1 MGVSKVTLNGVT
13 LMDVTDKTVDTDNLL
28 AGNSALR
35 NDGESITG
43 AVVTASPSDASPAMD
58 GTASAGIAT
67 TYSRGDHVHP
77 SDTNKANINNPSF
90 TGTPTAPTAS
100 KGTNTTQIATT
111 AFVQSAIADINYPV
125 TSVNSKTGTVV
136 LTASD
141 VNALPDDTEIPT
153 KTSDLTNDSGYI
165 TNSNIPV
172 TSVNTKTGD
181 VVLTA
186 GDVNAQPQINISGI
200 LKGNGTGTIT
210 AATAGTDYQ
219 APLPSQ
225 TGNTGKFLTTN
236 GSALSWQTVDA
247 LPSQSG
253 NTGKFLTTNGSSA
266 SWAEVDVPTK
276 TSELTNDSNFVSD
289 ANYVHTDNNFT
300 GTLKTKLEGIAEG
313 AEVNQNAFSNV
324 KVGTSTIAADTKTD
338 TLTLTAGSNITL
350 TPDVTN
356 DAVTI
361 AATVPT
367 KVSDLTNDSNFITV
381 AGAPVQSVNS
391 KTGTVTLTASDVG
404 ALPDNTDVTKW
415 NDVSLTKTSS
425 NHYSGYVP
433 YMSATDSTSAT
444 LQPFSSTKT
453 SGKIVAWDS
462 SGYLYSST
470 PTARDNSGK
479 VATTEYVDSAIS
491 GLGSILNYKGTKA
504 TESALPSTGN
514 VTGDVWIV
522 SADNSEYVWNGIT
535 WEKLGPTID
544 LSGYVP
550 TSRTVN
556 GKALSTDISLDA
568 SDVGALP
575 DTTVIPTA
583 TSDLTNDSG
592 FITSSDI
599 PVISVNNKTGA
610 VSLTASDIGALPS
623 STDLSVYM
631 QKGVDYVTAG
641 KKTDTTL
648 GTRATAEGQNNTASG
663 NYSHAEGYLTT
674 ASGSH
679 THTEGQGTTASGQYG
694 AHAEGQA
701 TTASGSYGS
710 HAEGSYTTA
719 SSSSSHAEGQFSSS
733 IGSQAHS
740 EGYAT
745 LARGTAAHSEGSYTR
760 AYGNQAHAEGI
771 GTNASASYS
780 HAEGSGTYYTI
791 HVTAGQSEKEYN
803 ITEDNIYIPYGANYS
818 NFGIMDFTYAKK
830 WYLVTGTSTQGTDP
844 QKKLTSITLDEALS
858 SSVIQNNAPLTLVL
872 SGAVHNYSHV
882 EGQSNISGSPAQHVG
897 GKFNV
902 VTSGAEVIG
911 GGTSNTERANI
922 RTLDWSGNEVLA
934 GKLTVGAGPTNNMD
948 VATKTYV
955 DTAIAGVESLPSQ
968 TSHNGEFL
976 TTNGTTASWE
986 SVPEEVFVATYGT
999 TTLAEILEAYN
1010 AGKFIYAV
1018 KSNNP
1023 GRLVP
1028 LEEYVSSIPQ
1038 FYFSYITRGG
1048 TPQDWAVSNSG
1059 WTSTANT
1066 FGYVPTTRTIN
1077 SKSLSNSI
1085 TLTASDV
1092 GALPDSTT
1100 IPTATSDLT
1109 NDSGFIT
1116 SSDIPVTSV
1125 NSKTGAVSLTASD
1138 LGALTNSYFGYLDS
1152 NNNIV
1157 YAPKNWNS
1165 SYLFPFV
1172 VRTISSTLRTGAT
1185 VRAFDSSTNLWTIS
1199 SIYYDGV
1206 AKTLPLSL
1214 SYGIYLMRYSDG
1226 TTDIYKIAKA
1236 SDIPTLTST
1245 PTAKKGAQ
1253 YDSSAY
1259 LNSTTP
1265 SANDNSTK
1273 VATTAYVDNAVSSV
1287 DALPDQTGQ
1296 SGKFLTTNGTTASW
1310 ADNPPEIFWI
1320 TVNTSTLTADKTFAE
1335 IAAAV
1340 GDNKLPIVLA
1350 DGNSIYLFLYLG
1362 TTYMRFTRYIGASGK
1377 SLRCNSDDT
1386 WEIDYNANLQ
1396 EQITASGLLKG
1407 DGSGGVTA
1415 ATAGTDYQAP
1425 ISNNVTGSGTSGYL
1439 AKFNG
1444 TNTVT
1449 SGPAL
1454 GSATT
1459 TFLRNDGSWAT
1470 PAGTYSLPTASTST
1484 KGGIVVGSGLT
1495 MSSTT
1500 LNHASS
1506 ITAGTAGGS
1515 SATSGATLAVPYVT
1529 YNATGHITAAG
1540 THTHT
1545 ISGFAASS
1553 HNHAAGDIN
1562 SGTLGV
1568 ARGGTGAASFT
1579 ANCVVMSGS
1588 STTAALTTRAVTN
1601 NTSSTAIAA
1610 NTNIPTMNT
1619 IYYGLNNRLNR
1630 TTAVSAADTG
1640 YTTLMARG
1648 IGLRN
1653 ADTNPGVNGA
1663 INFTYE

>member
-58 GTASAGIAT
+58 GTASAGVAT

-111 AFVQSAIADINYPV
+111 AFVQSAITDINYPV
-125 TSVNSKTGTVV
+125 TSVNTKTGAVV

-141 VNALPDDTEIPT
+141 VNALPDTTVIPT
-153 KTSDLTNDSGYI
+153 ATSD
-165 TNSNIPV
+165 
-172 TSVNTKTGD
+172 
-181 VVLTA
+181 
-186 GDVNAQPQINISGI
+186 
-200 LKGNGTGTIT
+200 
-210 AATAGTDYQ
+210 
-219 APLPSQ
+219 
-225 TGNTGKFLTTN
+225 
-236 GSALSWQTVDA
+236 
-247 LPSQSG
+247 
-253 NTGKFLTTNGSSA
+253 
-266 SWAEVDVPTK
+266 
-276 TSELTNDSNFVSD
+276 LTNDSNFVSD

-300 GTLKTKLEGIAEG
+300 NTLKDKLDGIAEG
-313 AEVNQNAFSNV
+313 A
-324 KVGTSTIAADTKTD
+324 
-338 TLTLTAGSNITL
+338 
-350 TPDVTN
+350 
-356 DAVTI
+356 
-361 AATVPT
+361 TV
-367 KVSDLTNDSNFITV
+367 DDH
-381 AGAPVQSVNS
+381 
-391 KTGTVTLTASDVG
+391 
-404 ALPDNTDVTKW
+404 KW
-415 NDVSLTKTSS
+415 NDVTLNKTTISS
-425 NHYSGYVP
+425 GTVYLAG
-433 YMSATDSTSAT
+433 MSSSTSTNAYLLT
-444 LQPFSSTKT
+444 AKIEPTAQSVAMYNSSKQLSSTT
-453 SGKIVAWDS
+453 PAVGDS
-462 SGYLYSST
+462 S
-470 PTARDNSGK
+470 TA
-479 VATTEYVDSAIS
+479 VATTAFVSNAIS
-491 GLGSILNYKGTKA
+491 SLGSILNYKGTKA

-522 SADNSEYVWNGIT
+522 SADNSEYVWNGT
-535 WEKLGPTID
+535 AWEKLGPTID

-550 TSRTVN
+550 TTRTVN

-575 DTTVIPTA
+575 DSTIIPDISGKVNKSGDTMAGNLIFNSGAKIRLEYGSSSTYTDIGASGNNGSTTIIGFTSNLTNNKVILDNIAAPTDTYHAANKKSVDDKVAAITVPVTSVNSKTGAVVLTAADVGALPDTTAIPTA

-679 THTEGQGTTASGQYG
+679 THAEGQGTTASGQYG

-733 IGSQAHS
+733 IGNQAHS

-745 LARGTAAHSEGSYTR
+745 LARGNAAHSEGSYTR

-771 GTNASASYS
+771 GTNAFASYS

-830 WYLVTGTSTQGTDP
+830 WYLVTGASTQGTDP

-922 RTLDWSGNEVLA
+922 RTLDWSGNEMLA

-968 TSHNGEFL
+968 TGQDGKFL

-986 SVPEEVFVATYGT
+986 SLPEEVFVATYGT

-1125 NSKTGAVSLTASD
+1125 NNKTGAVSLTASD
-1138 LGALTNSYFGYLDS
+1138 VGALTNSYFGYFDAD
-1152 NNNIV
+1152 NNIV

-1172 VRTISSTLRTGAT
+1172 VRAISSTLRTGAT

-1206 AKTLPLSL
+1206 AKTLPLVL
-1214 SYGIYLMRYSDG
+1214 NYGIYLMRYSDG
-1226 TTDIYKIAKA
+1226 TTDIYRIAKA

-1245 PTAKKGAQ
+1245 PTANKGAQ

-1265 SANDNSTK
+1265 AANDNSTK

-1296 SGKFLTTNGTTASW
+1296 DGKFLTTNGTTASW

-1340 GDNKLPIVLA
+1340 NDNKLPVVFA

-1377 SLRCNSDDT
+1377 GLRCNSDDT

-1407 DGSGGVTA
+1407 DGSGGVST
-1415 ATAGTDYQAP
+1415 ATAGTDYVASESDPTVPSWAKASTKPTYTYTEVGAAASSHTHAAGDITSGTLDVARGGTAVTSADLITATYGVEYIAGTQTAATNAWTGVTKSAALFTGKTIAYKLP
-1425 ISNNVTGSGTSGYL
+1425 YAGTSSNATLTLTFPNGGNSGGKAVLINNSNVTTH
-1439 AKFNG
+1439 F
-1444 TNTVT
+1444 
-1449 SGPAL
+1449 
-1454 GSATT
+1454 
-1459 TFLRNDGSWAT
+1459 
-1470 PAGTYSLPTASTST
+1470 PAGTVILLVYDGSYWRVDNYNSNTTYSAGT
-1484 KGGIVVGSGLT
+1484 GLSL
-1495 MSSTT
+1495 SSTT
-1500 LNHASS
+1500 FNHSNS
-1506 ITAGTAGGS
+1506 VTAGTAGTS

-1529 YNATGHITAAG
+1529 YDAQGHVTASG

-1545 ISGFAASS
+1545 IGSLNTSAITA
-1553 HNHAAGDIN
+1553 
-1562 SGTLGV
+1562 GTLGV

-1579 ANCVVMSGS
+1579 ANSAIISGS
-1588 STTAALTTRAVTN
+1588 STTAALTTRTIRNNTATSGAVTADTALITS
-1601 NTSSTAIAA
+1601 NTLRYAI
-1610 NTNIPTMNT
+1610 
-1619 IYYGLNNRLNR
+1619 NR
-1630 TTAVSAADTG
+1630 TTSVAAADTN

>member
-58 GTASAGIAT
+58 GTASAGVAT

-77 SDTNKANINNPSF
+77 SDTSKANINNPSF

-111 AFVQSAIADINYPV
+111 EFVQSAITDINYPV
-125 TSVNSKTGTVV
+125 TSVNTKTGAVV

-165 TNSNIPV
+165 TNSDIPV
-172 TSVNTKTGD
+172 TSVNTKTGA

-186 GDVNAQPQINISGI
+186 ADVNAQPQINISGI

-266 SWAEVDVPTK
+266 SWAEVDIPTK
-276 TSELTNDSNFVSD
+276 TSDLTNDSNFVSD
-289 ANYVHTDNNFT
+289 ASYVHTDNNFT
-300 GTLKTKLEGIAEG
+300 TTLKNKLDGIAEG
-313 AEVNQNAFSNV
+313 A
-324 KVGTSTIAADTKTD
+324 
-338 TLTLTAGSNITL
+338 
-350 TPDVTN
+350 
-356 DAVTI
+356 
-361 AATVPT
+361 TV
-367 KVSDLTNDSNFITV
+367 DDH
-381 AGAPVQSVNS
+381 
-391 KTGTVTLTASDVG
+391 
-404 ALPDNTDVTKW
+404 KW
-415 NDVSLTKTSS
+415 NDVELDKTVISMSNNTARIPFMWDTNGETTARIMRASKLPAANNLAVYDSNSYLT
-425 NHYSGYVP
+425 
-433 YMSATDSTSAT
+433 STT
-444 LQPFSSTKT
+444 P
-453 SGKIVAWDS
+453 S
-462 SGYLYSST
+462 SG
-470 PTARDNSGK
+470 DNSTK
-479 VATTEYVDSAIS
+479 VATTAYVDSAIS

-522 SADNSEYVWNGIT
+522 SADNSEYVWNGSA
-535 WEKLGPTID
+535 WEKFGPTID

-550 TSRTVN
+550 TTRTVN
-556 GKALSTDISLDA
+556 GKALSTDISLSA

-575 DTTVIPTA
+575 DSTVIPDISGKVNKSGDTMTGNLIFNSGAKIRLEYGSSSTYTDIGASGNNGGTTIIGFTSNLTNNKVILDNIAAPTDTYHAANKKYVDNKVAAITIPVTSVNSKTGAVVLTA
-583 TSDLTNDSG
+583 ADVGALPDTTTIPTSTSDLTNDSG

-968 TSHNGEFL
+968 TSHNGDFL
-976 TTNGTTASWE
+976 TTNGTVASWE
-986 SVPEEVFVATYGT
+986 SLPEEVFVATYGT
-999 TTLAEILEAYN
+999 TTLAEVLEAYN

-1048 TPQDWAVSNSG
+1048 TPQEWTVSNSG

-1077 SKSLSNSI
+1077 NKSLSNSI

-1138 LGALTNSYFGYLDS
+1138 LGALTNSYFGYYDEDS
-1152 NNNIV
+1152 NV
-1157 YAPKNWNS
+1157 LYAPKNWTYS
-1165 SYLFPFV
+1165 SGEEPMSYYFPFIA
-1172 VRTISSTLRTGAT
+1172 RTTTTTLKRNLK
-1185 VRAFDSSTNLWTIS
+1185 VRAFGSATNLWTAAN
-1199 SIYYDGV
+1199 SIYYNGSMQS
-1206 AKTLPLSL
+1206 LPYVM
-1214 SYGIYLMRYSDG
+1214 SYGIYLVRLNDG
-1226 TTDIYKIAKA
+1226 TTDIFKIAKA

-1245 PTAKKGAQ
+1245 PTANKGAQ

-1265 SANDNSTK
+1265 AANDNSTK
-1273 VATTAYVDNAVSSV
+1273 VATTAYVD
-1287 DALPDQTGQ
+1287 
-1296 SGKFLTTNGTTASW
+1296 
-1310 ADNPPEIFWI
+1310 
-1320 TVNTSTLTADKTFAE
+1320 
-1335 IAAAV
+1335 AAV
-1340 GDNKLPIVLA
+1340 A
-1350 DGNSIYLFLYLG
+1350 
-1362 TTYMRFTRYIGASGK
+1362 GA
-1377 SLRCNSDDT
+1377 
-1386 WEIDYNANLQ
+1386 
-1396 EQITASGLLKG
+1396 
-1407 DGSGGVTA
+1407 
-1415 ATAGTDYQAP
+1415 
-1425 ISNNVTGSGTSGYL
+1425 GSGTK
-1439 AKFNG
+1439 AI
-1444 TNTVT
+1444 TN
-1449 SGPAL
+1449 PAL
-1454 GSATT
+1454 
-1459 TFLRNDGSWAT
+1459 
-1470 PAGTYSLPTASTST
+1470 TASE
-1484 KGGIVVGSGLT
+1484 
-1495 MSSTT
+1495 
-1500 LNHASS
+1500 
-1506 ITAGTAGGS
+1506 GTF
-1515 SATSGATLAVPYVT
+1515 TW
-1529 YNATGHITAAG
+1529 NITAADAFNSPNVIISVYDTATG
-1540 THTHT
+1540 AMVYPDVVVNQTTGAVT
-1545 ISGFAASS
+1545 ITIRDTASIGS
-1553 HNHAAGDIN
+1553 LAAG
-1562 SGTLGV
+1562 
-1568 ARGGTGAASFT
+1568 AY
-1579 ANCVVMSGS
+1579 
-1588 STTAALTTRAVTN
+1588 RAV
-1601 NTSSTAIAA
+1601 I
-1610 NTNIPTMNT
+1610 
-1619 IYYGLNNRLNR
+1619 
-1630 TTAVSAADTG
+1630 
-1640 YTTLMARG
+1640 
-1648 IGLRN
+1648 IG
-1653 ADTNPGVNGA
+1653 
-1663 INFTYE
+1663 